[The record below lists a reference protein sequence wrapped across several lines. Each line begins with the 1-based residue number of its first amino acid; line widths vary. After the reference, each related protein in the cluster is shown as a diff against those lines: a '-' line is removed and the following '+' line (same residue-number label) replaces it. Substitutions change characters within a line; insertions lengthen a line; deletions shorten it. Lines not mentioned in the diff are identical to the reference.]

1 MINKL
6 HLTNY
11 QSHKDTELEFHPGV
25 NVIIGP
31 SDAGK
36 SAILRALIWNLF
48 NRPLGDGFRSH
59 WNKDTSVQIEF
70 NDHNI
75 TRSKIKTTNHYIID
89 GQSLKAF
96 GQEVPVEVLDAHNLD
111 RTLNIQT
118 QIDPFFLLQS
128 SPGEVAKYFNQIA
141 GLESIDKLNKNLS
154 SHHRKVRQDIASTKT
169 HLFNLNEN
177 LEEYADLDNIGELIT
192 QAEQTKTD
200 LDQAIN
206 YKQYLSSQL
215 SRIKTAKTRLKDAK
229 EKLRVKGPLEQAL
242 ALYDQLGIIN
252 QQISAWTRLKN
263 RMEGHI
269 VSLDKSRS
277 RLTEMKTQFHELMP
291 ESCPLCG
298 QEVKK

>member
-1 MINKL
+1 MITSIKIDNF
-6 HLTNY
+6 
-11 QSHKDTELEFHPGV
+11 QSHKTTELSLSRGV

-48 NRPLGDGFRSH
+48 NRPLGDEFRSH

-75 TRSKIKTTNHYIID
+75 TRSKIKTTNHYIVD

-154 SHHRKVRQDIASTKT
+154 SHHRRIRQDIGSINNHLST
-169 HLFNLNEN
+169 
-177 LEEYADLDNIGELIT
+177 
-192 QAEQTKTD
+192 
-200 LDQAIN
+200 
-206 YKQYLSSQL
+206 
-215 SRIKTAKTRLKDAK
+215 
-229 EKLRVKGPLEQAL
+229 
-242 ALYDQLGIIN
+242 
-252 QQISAWTRLKN
+252 
-263 RMEGHI
+263 M
-269 VSLDKSRS
+269 
-277 RLTEMKTQFHELMP
+277 
-291 ESCPLCG
+291 
-298 QEVKK
+298 